1 MVLDLLWHVVR
12 NVTQTMFK
20 DKVEPD
26 ANGLY
31 WSKPQEIH
39 LKEKCTGTVDTDP
52 TDYRAPPNVEPVMYR
67 GRKNYQ
73 FHTIITC
80 KVQIAE
86 RRKTTTIKK
95 KKMISRAAR
104 AHPLAQVF
112 NAAKGATATGE

>member
-1 MVLDLLWHVVR
+1 
-12 NVTQTMFK
+12 MFK